1 MNRYFIALFISIFTH
16 LFLVWL
22 FFYISDNRNEVK
34 IILNKEKVVSVSL
47 KSYQK
52 IKSSVAEK
60 TFKSRDKEPQRVVK
74 KKKKV
79 IQQKKLISKKV
90 VKTISKIVKPIKRK
104 TQIKK
109 IPVKKQRGKI
119 VKKKPK
125 EEKKRVIDKDIQKKL
140 KSIQKRDTISQ
151 KQQLSAQKVYMN
163 ENLEKIRVLIQ
174 DNLYYPR
181 SARRRGIIGKVVIS
195 LILSKSSKI
204 KSLNVLSS
212 QHNILSRAAIKTIRS
227 IEDDF
232 PTPKEEMKLE
242 IPIVYSLE

>member
-125 EEKKRVIDKDIQKKL
+125 EEKKRVIDKDIQK
-140 KSIQKRDTISQ
+140 RDTISQ